1 MSTRFW
7 LRKPLQTVSNPVF
20 NGVAT
25 SLNNLL
31 AVLGL
36 VLVQGLKRHSWR
48 LLWGG
53 LLAGWVSGP
62 LWAQAGEH
70 ITSVVPVT
78 TGPIGRYEK
87 FEVCL
92 TLDRDFSQR
101 VPGRNPFDP
110 ADVSVVA
117 TFTGPGGRTSQVRY
131 GFYYQDF
138 EIQDKYLATN
148 DPRYWQPRPTPQP
161 WRVRFA
167 PDEAGTWRYVLR
179 VTYGDS
185 TTETSAA
192 YAFECVASANPGFL
206 RVAPNRRNLVFEQG
220 QSFLA
225 IGSNVDYWGS
235 NPVRLP
241 AGLPS
246 PGPARASSC
255 NGGIILTPL
264 PSENQRF
271 STYTCLA
278 YQQVFEDL
286 NCVGGNFAR
295 VWMQEFNWDIETYDS
310 TTQVNTL
317 GYYQP
322 HQPRMYDFDR
332 MLESA
337 RTNGVYLHLSLLDGM
352 RLWNVLEMHKWR
364 EFPYKVGLHL
374 GPTEQRRFFTEP
386 EARRLFRNKLRY
398 IVARWGYSPH
408 IASYEL
414 LNEGDFV
421 NAGQL
426 FCQNFRADFPPL
438 WAWTVEMATY
448 LKSIDT
454 RHLQTAAYGAENA
467 YEILRDNPDL
477 FDYTTSHDYTASFN
491 AELRR
496 NYYVQAMTRLFHR
509 PFQLQEIDYLP
520 YISTRYETKFHSMPW
535 ATAFSGSLG
544 IGLSLSAF
552 ANLHQP
558 CYPAY
563 QYYKPLAR
571 FLAATGF
578 HSGAANE
585 PIGNV
590 ATAAAALYGPDYLLA
605 LGEQPYP
612 PLLTTA
618 PPTANPAYFSACD
631 RQCPPSWMQSVG
643 IAPNFGPPL
652 NEGSLQQN
660 DQPDYLVQDISTSQD
675 GLVEVYALRNARQII
690 GWVHNKTHYWYNL
703 PHAIQVNHFCHNDS
717 CAQNPGVTS
726 NPDDAVSNTITP
738 LRGQELVVR
747 TTEESKE
754 LGPLTYRVRWFYTHP
769 GRDADADGDP
779 DNGGFL
785 PKWEQPAVPV
795 IDGTLRIAIPPLV
808 ALGSQ
813 GPNSAP
819 DYAFCLTRNLPM
831 VAPETDALPRKPAT
845 PTRFRPAP
853 LRPKALRAAPRRPT
867 TPKHRRVAS
876 PAFNG

>member
-1 MSTRFW
+1 MAA
-7 LRKPLQTVSNPVF
+7 V
-20 NGVAT
+20 
-25 SLNNLL
+25 SLNSLL
-31 AVLGL
+31 VALWL
-36 VLVQGLKRHSWR
+36 VLVHEVRHRSRRLVWR
-48 LLWGG
+48 G
-53 LLAGWVSGP
+53 LLAAGGLCGP
-62 LWAQAGEH
+62 LAAQAGEH
-70 ITSVVPVT
+70 ITAVVPVT
-78 TGPIGRYEK
+78 AGPVGRYEK
-87 FEVCL
+87 FEVGL

-101 VPGRNPFDP
+101 GPGRNPFDP

-117 TFTGPGGRTSQVRY
+117 TFTGPGGRSSHVRY

-138 EIQDKYLATN
+138 KLQTNYLPTN
-148 DPRYWQPRPTPQP
+148 DPRYWQTRPTPQP

-167 PDEAGTWRYVLR
+167 PDEAGTWRYTLR

-185 TTETSAA
+185 TTETTAD
-192 YAFECVASANPGFL
+192 YTFECAASTNPGFL
-206 RVAPNRRNLVFEQG
+206 RVAPNQRNLVFERG

-225 IGSNVDYWGS
+225 IGSNVDYWNS

-241 AGLPS
+241 AGLPN
-246 PGPARASSC
+246 PGRPRASTCS
-255 NGGIILTPL
+255 GGTILTPL
-264 PSENQRF
+264 PRENQRF

-278 YQQVFEDL
+278 YQQVFGDL
-286 NCVGGNFAR
+286 HRVGGNFAR

-310 TTQVNTL
+310 TTHVNTL

-322 HQPRMYDFDR
+322 HQPRMFDFDR

-337 RTNGVYLHLSLLDGM
+337 RTSGVYLHLSLLDGI
-352 RLWNVLEMHKWR
+352 RLWNYAEMHKWR
-364 EFPYKVGLHL
+364 EFPYKVGLHF
-374 GPTEQRRFFTEP
+374 GPNEQLRFFKEP

-398 IVARWGYSPH
+398 IVARWGYSPQ

-414 LNEGDFV
+414 INEGDFV

-426 FCQNFRADFPPL
+426 FGQNYRADLPPL

-448 LKSIDT
+448 LKSLDA

-467 YEILRDNPDL
+467 YELLRDHPDL

-509 PFQLQEIDYLP
+509 PFQLQEVDYLP
-520 YISTRYETKFHSMPW
+520 YINTRYETKFHSMPW
-535 ATAFSGSLG
+535 ATALSGSLG

-578 HSGAANE
+578 NSAAPNE

-590 ATAAAALYGPDYLLA
+590 AAAAAALYGPDYLAA
-605 LGEQPYP
+605 LGKQQSV
-612 PLLTTA
+612 PLLATA

-631 RQCPPSWMQSVG
+631 RQCPPGWMQSVG
-643 IAPNFGPPL
+643 IAPNFGPPF
-652 NEGSLQQN
+652 NQDSLQQN
-660 DQPDYLVQDISTSQD
+660 DRADYLVQDISTSQD
-675 GLVEVYALRNARQII
+675 GLVEAYALRNAGKII

-703 PHAIQVNHFCHNDS
+703 PHTMQANHFCNDDD
-717 CAQNPGVTS
+717 CAVNPGVTE

-738 LRGQELVVR
+738 LRGQVLVVR
-747 TTEESKE
+747 TAPESDE

-769 GRDADADGDP
+769 GRDADGDGDP

-785 PKWEQPAVPV
+785 AKWEQPAVAV
-795 IDGTLRIAIPPLV
+795 VKGTLRLAIPPLV

-813 GPNSAP
+813 GRNSAP
-819 DYAFCLTRNLPM
+819 DYAFYLTRNLPG
-831 VAPETDALPRKPAT
+831 VAPQATAPPKKPAA
-845 PTRFRPAP
+845 PAHARPAP
-853 LRPKALRAAPRRPT
+853 LRTKATRAIPRRP
-867 TPKHRRVAS
+867 AS
-876 PAFNG
+876 LKR